1 MQSLLARLLG
11 ASDQPL
17 DLILQGTLAVGLYS
31 AAVSP
36 LLVPPIIRLAR
47 RFPALSPAV

>member
-36 LLVPPIIRLAR
+36 LLINPIIRLAR